1 MHIPSFFDQM
11 NIEYNSM
18 TPMNMTPAAAPGG
31 PPREPTGVEE
41 VSRANYFT
49 PATLQGATMRC
60 HGFRVRPCQDNH
72 FNQTFRVGKF
82 KGARNPLMN
91 QYGNFHNQIDGLLDQ
106 PWIVQTNPILEQAD
120 MFMPQYN
127 VPIPMPA

>member
-18 TPMNMTPAAAPGG
+18 TPMSMTPAAAAGG
-31 PPREPTGVEE
+31 PPREPNGVDK
-41 VSRANYFT
+41 VQRANFYE
-49 PATLQGATMRC
+49 PATLQGATMRSQM
-60 HGFRVRPCQDNH
+60 FRNQPCKDIHFRETLRP
-72 FNQTFRVGKF
+72 GKF
-82 KGARNPLMN
+82 KGARNPLKN

-106 PWIVQTNPILEQAD
+106 PLIVQTNPLLKQAD
-120 MFMPQYN
+120 MFYPKFN